1 MQKLYDSYKDIVEF
15 RLVYIN
21 EAHAADGRSMQ
32 RIGKD
37 LGVFEHKDYGER
49 CEVAGRMLSDKKLTI
64 PTVIDGMD
72 NKVGEAYSAWPDRI
86 YVVRKDGTLGVA
98 SGRGP
103 WGFVPA
109 LEQTGEWLAEFKKS
123 GKELEL
129 ETKPGQ
135 RRMRGGRRPGGD
147 GERPSRSRP

>member
-1 MQKLYDSYKDIVEF
+1 MQKMYDRYKDIVEF

-21 EAHAADGRSMQ
+21 EAHAADSDRSVPYA
-32 RIGKD
+32 KE
-37 LGVFEHKDYGER
+37 LGINNHKNYGER
-49 CEVAGRMLSDKKLTI
+49 CDVAGKLLSDKNLTI

-135 RRMRGGRRPGGD
+135 RRMRGGRRRGG
-147 GERPSRSRP
+147 GERPTRSRP

>member
-1 MQKLYDSYKDIVEF
+1 MQKMYDSYKDIAEF

-21 EAHAADGRSMQ
+21 EAHAADSDWSVGYA
-32 RIGKD
+32 KD
-37 LGVFEHKDYGER
+37 LGINDHKNYGER
-49 CEVAGRMLSDKKLTI
+49 CEVAGRLLSDKKLTI

-129 ETKPGQ
+129 KTKPGQ
-135 RRMRGGRRPGGD
+135 RRMRGGRGRGD
-147 GERPSRSRP
+147 GERPRSRP